1 MPQKFPA
8 RLRVTRQCD
17 FTRAFARGSRAA
29 DRRLRVWVSANN
41 LDYARLGVVVG
52 KKHGNAV
59 RRNRLKRVTREAF
72 RLRLD
77 EFPPGVDIICMPRY
91 DVELSSAD
99 CIESMT
105 RLVKKAAGRDT
116 VGDA

>member
-1 MPQKFPA
+1 MAQKFPA

-17 FTRAFARGSRAA
+17 FQRAFARGSRAA
-29 DRRLRVWVSANN
+29 DRRLRVWVAAND
-41 LDYARLGVVVG
+41 LDHARLGVAVG
-52 KKHGNAV
+52 KRHGNAV

-72 RLRLD
+72 RLALD
-77 EFPPGVDIICMPRY
+77 AFPPSVDIICMPRY
-91 DVELSSAD
+91 DVELNSTD

-105 RLVKKAAGRDT
+105 RLVKKAAERDT